1 MYTKIA
7 KTTVLGLAAL
17 LAPTLAFAHPGLH
30 PGSGILQGFTHPLT
44 GLDHILA
51 MVAVGL
57 LAFQMGGR
65 ALWLLP
71 ATFVLVMAGG
81 GALGAAGIEI
91 PAVEIGIA
99 LSVVVLGA
107 VVASNIKMPVALAM
121 GMVGFFAILHGHA
134 HGAEM
139 VQGVNGF
146 VYAAGFMTATALL
159 HVAGISLGALVART
173 GRAIGPIALRT
184 AGGVAVVAGVG
195 MLSGLL

>member
-1 MYTKIA
+1 MYAKMTKTA
-7 KTTVLGLAAL
+7 ALGLVAL

-30 PGSGILQGFTHPLT
+30 PGAGLIEGFAHPMS

-81 GALGAAGIEI
+81 GALGATGIEI

-99 LSVVVLGA
+99 LSVLVLGA
-107 VVASNIKMPVALAM
+107 IVACDIKMPVALAT
-121 GMVGFFAILHGHA
+121 GMVGLFAILHGHA
-134 HGAEM
+134 HGSEM
-139 VQGVNGF
+139 AQGVNGF
-146 VYAAGFMTATALL
+146 IYAAGFMTATVVLHLVGIGSGLL
-159 HVAGISLGALVART
+159 VTR
-173 GRAIGPIALRT
+173 IGPVAVRT
-184 AGGVAVVAGVG
+184 AGGIAVVAGIG
-195 MLSGLL
+195 MLSGLV